1 MFYWLSIRKNM
12 CQNILSSLLY
22 LYLEKLSVNLS
33 VLWMSNKLKLDQCLT
48 ANKIFSKKWDI
59 KPQNKASQ
67 FNACLK
73 CFIQVFIIV
82 HWYKWWNF
90 FWTVG
95 PVLFAGCVLA
105 HKGCINEARD
115 VFAQVRE
122 ATADF
127 CDVWLNIA
135 HIYVEQKQYVAA
147 VQMVVL

>member
-1 MFYWLSIRKNM
+1 M
-12 CQNILSSLLY
+12 LL
-22 LYLEKLSVNLS
+22 
-33 VLWMSNKLKLDQCLT
+33 MSNKLNLDQCLT
-48 ANKIFSKKWDI
+48 ANKIVSKKWDI
-59 KPQNKASQ
+59 KPQIKHVSQ

>member
-1 MFYWLSIRKNM
+1 MSKYI
-12 CQNILSSLLY
+12 ILTIISLLWKFKCKFVCA
-22 LYLEKLSVNLS
+22 LNVKQAQI
-33 VLWMSNKLKLDQCLT
+33 DQCLT
-48 ANKIFSKKWDI
+48 ANKIVSKKWDI
-59 KPQNKASQ
+59 KPQIKHVSQ

>member
-22 LYLEKLSVNLS
+22 LYPENLSVNLS
-33 VLWMSNKLKLDQCLT
+33 VLWMSNKLKFDQCLT
-48 ANKIFSKKWDI
+48 LPTRYLVKSETLSLKIKHV
-59 KPQNKASQ
+59 SQ

-95 PVLFAGCVLA
+95 LFYLQA
-105 HKGCINEARD
+105 
-115 VFAQVRE
+115 VFWLTRAALTRLETCSPRFVRPQL
-122 ATADF
+122 TS
-127 CDVWLNIA
+127 VMSGSTLPISMWSRSNTSP
-135 HIYVEQKQYVAA
+135 QYKW
-147 VQMVVL
+147 

>member
-1 MFYWLSIRKNM
+1 MCYWLSIRKNM

-22 LYLEKLSVNLS
+22 LYLENLSVNLS

-73 CFIQVFIIV
+73 RFIQVFIIV